1 MNMGFNWS
9 SHSNIILED
18 ETFLGR
24 VKNLSWGMIFVV
36 ALLSF
41 IGIMA
46 LYSAAN
52 GKIDPWAS
60 KQIIHFIMG
69 AIMLFGI
76 GLLNVRWLYRFS
88 YPFYAFCVVLLVI
101 VDLMGH
107 VGMGAQR
114 WINLGFFNLQPSELA
129 KIAVAMA
136 LARYFH
142 DIGVTGAKK
151 IRNLIVPAIITAV
164 PVALILLQPNLGTSL
179 IVIFM
184 SIAILF
190 VAGVSI
196 WLFILGAVAGIAAVP
211 VAWQFLHDYQKRRVH
226 TFLNPEDD
234 PLGAGYNIIQSK
246 IALGS
251 GGMFG
256 RGFMEGTQSH
266 LNFLPEKHTDFIF
279 TLWAEE
285 WGFVG
290 SIFVLGLYIIL
301 LAYGFWIAYR
311 CRHSYG
317 RILAFGLTINLALY
331 IVINVGM
338 VMGLLPVVGIP
349 LPLMSYGGTVMIAV
363 LLGFGVLQSCHLY
376 RDAKLPRSIDG

>member
-1 MNMGFNWS
+1 MIIGRNQ
-9 SHSNIILED
+9 IILED
-18 ETFLGR
+18 ETLLGR
-24 VKNLSWGMIFVV
+24 LKNLSWGMLIVV
-36 ALLSF
+36 GVLSL
-41 IGIMA
+41 IGFMA

-52 GKIDPWAS
+52 GKMDPWAS
-60 KQIIHFIMG
+60 RQVVHFLVG
-69 AIMLFGI
+69 ASLMFAVSFVNI
-76 GLLNVRWLYRFS
+76 RWLYRFS
-88 YPFYAFCVVLLVI
+88 YPFYAFCVVLLII
-101 VDLMGH
+101 VDLVGH

-114 WINLGFFNLQPSELA
+114 WISLGFFNLQPSELA

-142 DIGVTGAKK
+142 DIGTDGARKL
-151 IRNLIVPAIITAV
+151 RNIFVPGVIMAV
-164 PVALILLQPNLGTSL
+164 PVVLILLQPNLGTSL

-184 SIAILF
+184 SVAVFF
-190 VAGVSI
+190 VAGVSL
-196 WLFILGAVAGIAAVP
+196 WLFILGVGAGAAAIPIA
-211 VAWQFLHDYQKRRVH
+211 WEFLHDYQKRRVH

-285 WGFVG
+285 WGFAG
-290 SIFVLGLYIIL
+290 SLLVLMLYVVL

-317 RILAFGLTINLALY
+317 RLLAFGLTINLALY
-331 IVINVGM
+331 IIINIGM

-363 LLGFGVLQSCHLY
+363 LIGFGVLQSCHLY
-376 RDAKLPRSIDG
+376 RDAKLPRSVEA

>member
-1 MNMGFNWS
+1 MMMERHQFV
-9 SHSNIILED
+9 LED
-18 ETFLGR
+18 ETLLGR
-24 VKNLSWGMIFVV
+24 IRNLSWGMLLVV
-36 ALLSF
+36 GILSV
-41 IGIMA
+41 IGFMA
-46 LYSAAN
+46 LYSAGN
-52 GKIDPWAS
+52 GNMNSYAS
-60 KQIIHFIMG
+60 RQVLHFIMG
-69 AIMLFGI
+69 GI
-76 GLLNVRWLYRFS
+76 LMFAVGLVNIRWLYRFS
-88 YPFYAFCVVLLVI
+88 YPFYAFCLVLLVI
-101 VDLMGH
+101 VDLVGH

-142 DIGVTGAKK
+142 DIGVDGARRF
-151 IRNLIVPAIITAV
+151 RNLFIPALIMAV
-164 PVALILLQPNLGTSL
+164 PVVLILLQPNLGTSL

-184 SIAILF
+184 SVAVFF
-190 VAGVSI
+190 VAGVSL
-196 WLFILGAVAGIAAVP
+196 WLFIIGAGAAVAAVP
-211 VAWQFLHDYQKRRVH
+211 LAWEFILKDYQKRRVH

-290 SIFVLGLYIIL
+290 SIVVLALYTIL

-317 RILAFGLTINLALY
+317 RLLAFGLTINLALY
-331 IVINVGM
+331 IGINVGM

-376 RDAKLPRSIDG
+376 RDAKLPRSIGY